1 MLQTS
6 VSRTAG
12 ALFLLLLAIAAPAS
26 VRASHKMKKQHSHAK
41 TTTASSAELCYDLKH
56 LTFQLHITDTST
68 FVVGDV
74 NAGAVVTADT
84 LSQYAFE
91 LDSTIVI
98 DSAKFNGAPASVNR
112 AGDVSRVLF
121 PATLSAGTYFNA
133 EVFYHGV
140 PPASGGFFT
149 GLTYATSSGGTKMVY
164 SVSDPYAAQD
174 WWPAKQC
181 IDDKIDTVDMFV
193 RVPAG
198 VRDGSNGELVGV
210 DSASQPGFWIFH
222 WQTHC
227 PIDYYLIS
235 IAAARY
241 VESRSY
247 MHFTGSTDSMLIQN
261 FFYDTT
267 TFYPEYKAEYD
278 SIGQI
283 IDYFSSLFGRYP
295 FWKEKYGMCYTNLPG
310 GMEHQTMT
318 TIGNPYPTFT
328 PWTYIIAHE
337 LCHQWFGDHVTYQ
350 QWGDTWLSEGFA
362 TFAEQL
368 FYNHFWSAAAA
379 KNHRLSLY
387 NAAMSNACGHVWV
400 SDTLS
405 ADSLFYQRLVYDKG
419 MAVVNMLRYAAPVD
433 SLFFTVLQTY
443 QSRYSF
449 GNANTN
455 DLKAIADSVYGTSLD
470 TFFNQWIYGQGF
482 PEYRI
487 WWNQTGSNV
496 YLKLVQTA
504 SCAATTPLFHT
515 FLELQLHSATADTFV
530 KVYNS
535 LDTQIYTFHWDP
547 TMTTLYLNPDVWTLC
562 KLLGTVVLD
571 TTLGTQT
578 LGVTGTGVRVY
589 PNPTCNY
596 WDVSQ
601 LPAGSRVYLIDA
613 LGNTVW
619 QGESVSGMVEVPGLN
634 LAAGLYTL
642 KYRNAT
648 DSGVVRLTRW

>member
-1 MLQTS
+1 MNNKPVFRCLGLILIVVLVIASSKQS
-6 VSRTAG
+6 YAG
-12 ALFLLLLAIAAPAS
+12 YNK
-26 VRASHKMKKQHSHAK
+26 HKNLVHAK
-41 TTTASSAELCYDLKH
+41 TTTADVGELAYDLKH

-68 FVVGDV
+68 YLVGDV
-74 NAGAVVTADT
+74 TAGAVVTADSLT
-84 LSQYAFE
+84 SYIFE
-91 LDSTIVI
+91 LDSTVTI
-98 DSAKFNGAPASVNR
+98 DSVKYDGSIASVNR
-112 AGDVSRVLF
+112 TGNVSKILF
-121 PATLSAGTYFNA
+121 PSTIFTGTYFNA

-149 GLTYATSSGGTKMVY
+149 GLTHAVSSHGTEMVY

-210 DSASQPGFWIFH
+210 DSVSAPGFWTYH
-222 WQTHC
+222 WQTHY

-235 IAAARY
+235 ISAARY

-283 IDYFSSLFGRYP
+283 IDYFSTLFGRYP
-295 FWKEKYGMCYTNLPG
+295 FWKEKYGMCYTTLPG

-318 TIGNPYPTFT
+318 TIGNPYTTFT

-337 LCHQWFGDHVTYQ
+337 LCHQWFGDHVTYR

-368 FYNHFWSAAAA
+368 FYNRFWTPAAA
-379 KNHRLSLY
+379 KNHRLLL
-387 NAAMSNACGHVWV
+387 NNNAMSTPCGRVWV
-400 SDTLS
+400 TDTLS
-405 ADSLFYQRLVYDKG
+405 ADSLFYQRLVYNKG
-419 MAVVNMLRYAAPVD
+419 QAVVNMLRYTAPVD

-443 QSRYSF
+443 QQRFGYS
-449 GNANTN
+449 NAATA
-455 DLKAIADSVYGTSLD
+455 DLKSIADSVYGMNLD

-487 WWNQTGSNV
+487 WWNQTGTNV
-496 YLKLVQTA
+496 FLKLVQTA
-504 SCAATTPLFHT
+504 SCAATTPLFST

-530 KVYNS
+530 KVYNNA
-535 LDTQIYTFHWDP
+535 DTQVYSFTWSP
-547 TMTTLYLNPDVWTLC
+547 TMTTVYLNPDVWTLC
-562 KLLGTVVLD
+562 KLLGTVQLD
-571 TTLGTQT
+571 TTLNAPIPVNAK
-578 LGVTGTGVRVY
+578 GVTVF
-589 PNPTCNY
+589 PNPTRNF
-596 WDVSQ
+596 WEVAQ
-601 LPAGSRVYLIDA
+601 LPAHSTLVLYDV
-613 LGNTVW
+613 LGNKIW
-619 QGESVSGMVEVPGLN
+619 SGDSGSGSVKIPG
-634 LAAGLYTL
+634 AGLPSGNYTL
-642 KYRNAT
+642 KYQDRT
-648 DSGVVRLTRW
+648 DTGTIRLTHW